1 MAHSTCSDTCS
12 ASPTCTGVS
21 PAPTTPEPDPRLCSQ
36 AAQLPHARAT
46 LNFQG
51 HWQGTACPYICPVG
65 PTRTSEYATVL
76 LTCGCAA
83 RLNELR
89 LQSGQSPRHLFSC
102 CRKPALAEWQ
112 TLQGTW
118 HRAPRIKV
126 LRWSGMVRTVA
137 PDWRYS
143 FSLNYA
149 VFFPPKI
156 KILIYRHV

>member
-1 MAHSTCSDTCS
+1 MERNRGRVHSTCSDTCS

-89 LQSGQSPRHLFSC
+89 LQSGQSP
-102 CRKPALAEWQ
+102 PAFVQLLQEASAGRVTDTSGNLA
-112 TLQGTW
+112 QGP
-118 HRAPRIKV
+118 A
-126 LRWSGMVRTVA
+126 
-137 PDWRYS
+137 
-143 FSLNYA
+143 N
-149 VFFPPKI
+149 
-156 KILIYRHV
+156 